1 MLHQTVIPIPTNPP
15 AHRHPVPEKTTTS
28 TDRPLGRYCGHVFLY
43 WDPDHF
49 QKAAATGGAS
59 WQREAR

>member
-1 MLHQTVIPIPTNPP
+1 MLHHTAIPIPTNPP
-15 AHRHPVPEKTTTS
+15 AHRHPVPEQTTTS

-59 WQREAR
+59 W